1 MADDK
6 PEKPAKKKGKLKL
19 ILIAAGAV
27 AVLGGGGVAAGV
39 YVGRGHSDKK
49 PVEDPNQ
56 PKLMERKGSSEIT
69 TPWRGPGPDPRKYQA
84 SYYTIEQA
92 FTANLRDSDGFVQVG
107 LGVSTFYD
115 EKVLDRLKTD
125 EIPIRS
131 AVLLTLAEQDA
142 QAITTAAGKAGL
154 KQQLKKAI
162 NDVLVQR
169 EGFGGVDDVYFTS
182 FVIQ

>member
-1 MADDK
+1 MAEEQAD
-6 PEKPAKKKGKLKL
+6 KPAKKKRKLKL
-19 ILIAAGAV
+19 VLIAAAGV
-27 AVLGGGGVAAGV
+27 TLLGGGGVAAGL
-39 YVGRGHSDKK
+39 YVGHGKAAK

-56 PKLMERKGSSEIT
+56 PKLMKRKEAGPVT
-69 TPWRGPGPDPRKYQA
+69 TPWHGSGPDPRRYQA

-92 FTANLRDSDGFVQVG
+92 FTSNLGDSDGFLQVG

-115 EKVLDRLKTD
+115 DKVLDRLKAN

-142 QAITTAAGKAGL
+142 QAITTPAGKAGL
-154 KQQLKKAI
+154 KRQLKKAI